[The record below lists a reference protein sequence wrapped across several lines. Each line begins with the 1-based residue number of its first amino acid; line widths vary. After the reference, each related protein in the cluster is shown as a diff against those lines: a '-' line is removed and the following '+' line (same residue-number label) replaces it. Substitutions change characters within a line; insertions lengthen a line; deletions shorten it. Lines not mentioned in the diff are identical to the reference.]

1 MKSNSPNIAIVAPS
15 QNAYS
20 ETFIQAHKNWLDGN
34 VKYYYGS
41 VSNVKLEGEGELLS
55 GTKKLLGKA
64 MDVVS
69 SKKLHSQK
77 KALLDSW
84 KKHKIDVLFFEY
96 GTTAAQFIDVIKES
110 GLPLII
116 HFHGYDAS
124 AHATIKEFEKQYA
137 SMFNY
142 ATYVIVVSEVMHK
155 KLLELGCPKGKIVKN
170 IYGPNEIFF
179 DLEPA
184 FSKPQF
190 LSIGRFTGK
199 KAPYYT
205 LLAFN
210 ETLKEFPDA
219 TLVLCGDGNLLE
231 TCENICRFYQIE
243 KSVKFTG
250 AVTPEEVKNYLKES
264 LAFVQHSITA
274 KNGDMEG
281 TPLAVLE
288 SSAAG
293 LPVIAS
299 RHAGIPEVIID
310 GETGLLFDE
319 HDVKAMAEHMKSML
333 KNKQLAKELG
343 AKGRLNIRSNFS
355 MKRHIDALN
364 DLILKASNS

>member
-1 MKSNSPNIAIVAPS
+1 MKSSSPNIAIVTPS

-20 ETFIQAHKNWLDGN
+20 ETFIEAHKNLLDGN
-34 VKYYYGS
+34 VSYYYGTA
-41 VSNVKLEGEGELLS
+41 SNIKLEGKGEVLG
-55 GTKKLLGKA
+55 GTKKLIGKA
-64 MDVVS
+64 IDAVS
-69 SKKLHSQK
+69 SKKLQSQK
-77 KALLDSW
+77 KALLNSW
-84 KKHKIDVLFFEY
+84 KKNRIDVLFFEY

-124 AHATIKEFEKQYA
+124 AHATLKEFEKQYA
-137 SMFNY
+137 AMFSY

-155 KLLELGCPKGKIVKN
+155 KLLEIGCPKEKIVKN
-170 IYGPNEIFF
+170 IYGPSDIFF

-184 FSKPQF
+184 FSKSQF
-190 LSIGRFTGK
+190 LSVGRFTGK

-210 ETLKEFPDA
+210 EVLKEFPEA
-219 TLVLCGDGNLLE
+219 TLVLCGDGTLLE
-231 TCENICRFYQIE
+231 TCENICRYYQIE
-243 KSVKFTG
+243 KSVKFAG
-250 AVTPEEVKNYLKES
+250 AVTPEQIKNYLKES

-299 RHAGIPEVIID
+299 KHAGIPEVIID
-310 GETGLLFDE
+310 GETGLLFEE
-319 HDVKAMAEHMKSML
+319 HDVETMAKHMKSLL
-333 KNKQLAKELG
+333 KDKQLAKEMG

-355 MKRHIDALN
+355 MKRHIDILN
-364 DLILKASNS
+364 GLILKASNS